1 MEIRPIFSALRR
13 HKTAAALIVLEIA
26 VSCAIVCNALFL
38 IAQRIDNLNL
48 PSGIAEDQLLH
59 IRLSGVG
66 KDDNADARTEEDL
79 AALRAIPGVIA
90 VTTTNQLPFRNGSSN
105 SGLSLTPD
113 QADHT
118 LNAAAYRVGR
128 DAIRTFGLKLI
139 AGRDFN
145 ADEYLLGS
153 ELNKPDIDFSKVA
166 ASIIVSSATAKKL
179 FPNEPAVGKTV
190 YMSQTPLHIV
200 GVVETLTRPTL
211 NGGNRT
217 YSMLLPIRDNY
228 NSMGRYIIRVG
239 DPSRRHEVMKAALAT
254 LDGIDSSRLV
264 LNNDTYEEI
273 RADYFSADRDMIGL
287 LGVVCAALLLVTA
300 LGIIGLASFWVAQ
313 RTRQIGVRRALGATR
328 AQILRYFQVE
338 NFLLVGMGI
347 GLGMLLAYALNQL
360 LMSRYELPRLP
371 LAYLPAGAVVLW
383 LLGQV
388 AVLWPARRA
397 AAVPPAIATR
407 SA

>member
-38 IAQRIDNLNL
+38 ISQRIDNLNL

-59 IRLSGVG
+59 LRLSGIG

-90 VTTTNQLPFRNGSSN
+90 VTTSNQLPFRNGSSN

-113 QADHT
+113 QADNT

-128 DAIRTFGLKLI
+128 DAIKTFGLKLI

-145 ADEYLLGS
+145 VDEYLLGS

-166 ASIIVSSATAKKL
+166 ASIIVSSAMAKKL

-228 NSMGRYIIRVG
+228 NSMGRYIVRVS
-239 DPSRRHEVMKAALAT
+239 DPSRRNEVMKAALAT
-254 LDGIDSSRLV
+254 LDRIDSSRLV
-264 LNNDTYEEI
+264 LNNETYQDV
-273 RADYFSADRDMIGL
+273 RADYFSDDRDMIGL

-338 NFLLVGMGI
+338 NFLLVGIGI

-360 LMSRYELPRLP
+360 LMNRYELPRLP

>member
-38 IAQRIDNLNL
+38 ISQRIDNLNL

-59 IRLSGVG
+59 LRLSGIG

-90 VTTTNQLPFRNGSSN
+90 VTTSNQLPFRNGSSN

-113 QADHT
+113 QADNT

-128 DAIRTFGLKLI
+128 DAIKTFGLKLI

-145 ADEYLLGS
+145 ADEYLLGT

-239 DPSRRHEVMKAALAT
+239 DPSRRNEVMKAALAT
-254 LDGIDSSRLV
+254 LDRIDSSRLV

-338 NFLLVGMGI
+338 NFLLVGIGI